1 MVSGISNKCETKSKT
16 PFPPFLLSVRPR
28 PKTQEFHETILIPLL
43 LLSYEPY
50 SPLVAKKS
58 SKAAHSSKP
67 SPGFPMDIIFGIL
80 VSDGKGDPLFCADWR
95 RNISWLCD
103 VIETDWQI
111 FVWCFFNEKISFQL
125 WLSILLLIILRIA
138 LVFKIIGKVRC
149 GLDST
154 PRFQQPSESL
164 VEVHTA
170 LGMERRKGTA

>member
-1 MVSGISNKCETKSKT
+1 VKVTVWLHPFLRIYCLFFTRTIAYSFTMVSGISNKCETKSKT

-80 VSDGKGDPLFCADWR
+80 VSDGKRDPWFCADWR
-95 RNISWLCD
+95 RNRSYFATWLRLTDGFLSSVSWM
-103 VIETDWQI
+103 
-111 FVWCFFNEKISFQL
+111 K
-125 WLSILLLIILRIA
+125 R
-138 LVFKIIGKVRC
+138 
-149 GLDST
+149 
-154 PRFQQPSESL
+154 
-164 VEVHTA
+164 
-170 LGMERRKGTA
+170 